1 MKKLPLYLMF
11 KKINSTQWNL
21 KIYITVKIKLIINI
35 DIEDY
40 SLLHKIYVALKQQP
54 EVIGVDLIS

>member
-1 MKKLPLYLMF
+1 MELKDLYNGEVKL
-11 KKINSTQWNL
+11 T
-21 KIYITVKIKLIINI
+21 INI